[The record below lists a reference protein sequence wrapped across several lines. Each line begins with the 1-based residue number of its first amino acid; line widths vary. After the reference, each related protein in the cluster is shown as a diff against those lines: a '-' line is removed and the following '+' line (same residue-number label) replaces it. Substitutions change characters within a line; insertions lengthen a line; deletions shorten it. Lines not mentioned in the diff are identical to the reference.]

1 MSDPLVPCRAPYRLA
16 AISADK
22 PTVLL
27 NVGRGDDMQTF
38 IVAAVLLCRS
48 SEYFN
53 DR

>member
-1 MSDPLVPCRAPYRLA
+1 VPCRAPYRLA
-16 AISADK
+16 AISADE
-22 PTVLL
+22 PTVVL

-38 IVAAVLLCRS
+38 TVAAVQLCRG